1 MTTFKKRAFQLAGG
15 ALVLGALA
23 IGTPKAAH
31 AVVATLVQVV
41 NTAANPAITH
51 ETALQASQ
59 LIFLTTTF
67 ATTINGD
74 TPFQPYIPGGSVG
87 QNYTVPAGE
96 SLVVTAV
103 DLTSNCNGTMLVT
116 LDDSGGLYFMKSL
129 NFVSTQFVT
138 NHFTYPSGLVFAS
151 GFAPSLIN
159 RANGGCS
166 ISADLHG
173 YLTAQ

>member
-1 MTTFKKRAFQLAGG
+1 MKTFRNYAFKLAGG

-31 AVVATLVQVV
+31 AVAAAMVQIV

-59 LIFLTTTF
+59 LIYLTTTF

-74 TPFQPYIPGGSVG
+74 TPFQPYMPGGSVG
-87 QNYTVPAGE
+87 PNFTVPAGQ
-96 SLVVTAV
+96 SLVVTAI
-103 DLTSNCNGTMLVT
+103 DLTSNCNGTTLAE
-116 LDDSGGLYFMKSL
+116 LDDSGGQYFMKSL
-129 NFVSTQFVT
+129 NFSGPQYVT
-138 NHFTYPSGLVFAS
+138 NHFTYPSGLVFA
-151 GFAPSLIN
+151 GGYAPSLIN
-159 RANGGCS
+159 RANGNCS
-166 ISADLHG
+166 VGADLHG